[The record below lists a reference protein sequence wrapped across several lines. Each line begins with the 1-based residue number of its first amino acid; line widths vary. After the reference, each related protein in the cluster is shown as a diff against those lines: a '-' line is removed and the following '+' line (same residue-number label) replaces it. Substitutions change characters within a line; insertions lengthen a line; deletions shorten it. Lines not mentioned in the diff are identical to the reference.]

1 MSFRPL
7 TYKKIYVNSK
17 YRTSDSKSPSSFQIE
32 LRENFEI
39 PDGTI
44 AQIHEVAIPNTW
56 YAISS
61 NSNNLYFR
69 HQVLPPATPQG
80 ITYTRIVIPE
90 GNYTAPDLATEIATQ
105 LNAVFDVVGVNR
117 TNTYSGSYNNL
128 TNKITISSNYTEV
141 IFIPLTDA
149 DVPDFVGSFS
159 NSVDLN
165 NLNSIN
171 EVLSFTQTVSDSFTS
186 TSPWITRFVILLTAL
201 SRSISIYIYIMSRAV
216 QQQVHSPSTFTNA
229 IVKTIP
235 VNAPFAGIVADS
247 YGVSDYDYIN
257 VSRRSIRRLTFRT
270 TDESGNFTNL
280 NGATASFSILFHNT
294 DMV

>member
-17 YRTSDSKSPSSFQIE
+17 YRTSDSKSPSNFQIE

-56 YAISS
+56 YTIS
-61 NSNNLYFR
+61 NNNNNLYWR

-90 GNYTAPDLATEIATQ
+90 GNYTAPELATEIATQ
-105 LNAVFDVVGVNR
+105 LNAVFDVVGASR
-117 TNTYSGSYNNL
+117 TNTYSGTYNNL

-141 IFIPLTDA
+141 IFVPLTDA
-149 DVPDFVGSFS
+149 DVPDLVGSFS

-171 EVLSFTQTVSDSFTS
+171 EVLSFTQTVGDSFTS
-186 TSPWITRFVILLTAL
+186 TNPWITGFIILLPYHDLYISCPEL
-201 SRSISIYIYIMSRAV
+201 SNNNF
-216 QQQVHSPSTFTNA
+216 HSPSTFTNA
-229 IVKTIP
+229 IVKKVP

-247 YGVSDYDYIN
+247 YGITDYDYIN
-257 VSRRSIRRLTFRT
+257 VSRRSIRRLTFRI
-270 TDESGNFTNL
+270 TDESGNFIDL
-280 NGATASFSILFHNT
+280 NGANASFSILFHNT
-294 DMV
+294 DMM

>member
-17 YRTSDSKSPSSFQIE
+17 YRTSDSKSPSNFQIE

-56 YAISS
+56 YTISS
-61 NSNNLYFR
+61 NNNNLYWR

-90 GNYTAPDLATEIATQ
+90 GNYTAPELATEIATQ
-105 LNAVFDVVGVNR
+105 LNAVFDVVGASR
-117 TNTYSGSYNNL
+117 TNTYSGTYNNL

-171 EVLSFTQTVSDSFTS
+171 EVLSFTQTVGDSFTS
-186 TSPWITRFVILLTAL
+186 TNPWITGFIILLPYHDLYISCPEL
-201 SRSISIYIYIMSRAV
+201 SNNNF
-216 QQQVHSPSTFTNA
+216 HSPSSFTNA
-229 IVKTIP
+229 IVKKVP

-247 YGVSDYDYIN
+247 YGITDYDYIN
-257 VSRRSIRRLTFRT
+257 VSRRSIRRLTFRI
-270 TDESGNFTNL
+270 TDESGNFINL
-280 NGATASFSILFHNT
+280 NGANASFSILFHNT
-294 DMV
+294 DMM

>member
-17 YRTSDSKSPSSFQIE
+17 YRTSDSKSPSNFQIE

-56 YAISS
+56 YIISH
-61 NSNNLYFR
+61 NNNNLYWR

-90 GNYTAPDLATEIATQ
+90 GNYTAPELATEIATQ
-105 LNAVFDVVGVNR
+105 LNAVFDVVGVSR
-117 TNTYSGSYNNL
+117 TNTYSGTYNNL

-141 IFIPLTDA
+141 IFVPLTDA
-149 DVPDFVGSFS
+149 DVPDLVGSFS

-171 EVLSFTQTVSDSFTS
+171 EVLSFTQTVGDSFTS
-186 TSPWITRFVILLTAL
+186 TNPWITGFILLLPYHDLYISCPEL
-201 SRSISIYIYIMSRAV
+201 SNNNF
-216 QQQVHSPSTFTNA
+216 HSPSTFTNA
-229 IVKTIP
+229 IIKKVP

-247 YGVSDYDYIN
+247 YGITDYDYIN
-257 VSRRSIRRLTFRT
+257 VSRRSIRRLTFRI
-270 TDESGNFTNL
+270 TDESGNFIDL
-280 NGATASFSILFHNT
+280 NGANASFSILFHNT
-294 DMV
+294 DMM

>member
-17 YRTSDSKSPSSFQIE
+17 YRTSDSKSPSNFQIE

-56 YAISS
+56 YTI
-61 NSNNLYFR
+61 SNNNNSLYWR

-90 GNYTAPDLATEIATQ
+90 GNYTAPELATEIATQ
-105 LNAVFDVVGVNR
+105 LNAVFDVVGASR
-117 TNTYSGSYNNL
+117 TNTYSGTYNSL

-141 IFIPLTDA
+141 IFVPLTDA
-149 DVPDFVGSFS
+149 DVPDLVGSFS

-171 EVLSFTQTVSDSFTS
+171 EVLSFTQTVGDSFTS
-186 TSPWITRFVILLTAL
+186 TNPWITGFIILLPYHDLYISCPEL
-201 SRSISIYIYIMSRAV
+201 SNNNF
-216 QQQVHSPSTFTNA
+216 HSPSTFTNA
-229 IVKTIP
+229 IVKKVP

-247 YGVSDYDYIN
+247 YGITDYDYIN
-257 VSRRSIRRLTFRT
+257 VSRRSIRRLTFRI
-270 TDESGNFTNL
+270 TDESGNFIDL
-280 NGATASFSILFHNT
+280 NGANASFSILFHNT
-294 DMV
+294 DMM

>member
-17 YRTSDSKSPSSFQIE
+17 YRTNDSKSPSNFQIE

-56 YAISS
+56 YTISS
-61 NSNNLYFR
+61 NNNNLYWR

-90 GNYTAPDLATEIATQ
+90 GNYTAPELATEIATQ
-105 LNAVFDVVGVNR
+105 LNAGFDVVGVSR
-117 TNTYSGSYNNL
+117 TNTYSGTYNNL
-128 TNKITISSNYTEV
+128 TNKITKSSNYTEV

-171 EVLSFTQTVSDSFTS
+171 EVLSFTQTVGDSFTS
-186 TSPWITRFVILLTAL
+186 TNPWITGFIILLPYHDLYISCPEL
-201 SRSISIYIYIMSRAV
+201 SNNNF
-216 QQQVHSPSTFTNA
+216 HSPSTFTNA
-229 IVKTIP
+229 IVKKVP

-247 YGVSDYDYIN
+247 YGITDYDYIN
-257 VSRRSIRRLTFRT
+257 VSRRSIRRLTFRI
-270 TDESGNFTNL
+270 TDESGNFIDL
-280 NGATASFSILFHNT
+280 NGANASFSILFHNT
-294 DMV
+294 DMM

>member
-17 YRTSDSKSPSSFQIE
+17 YRTNDSKSPSNFQIE

-56 YAISS
+56 YTIS
-61 NSNNLYFR
+61 NNNNNLYWR

-80 ITYTRIVIPE
+80 ITYTKIVIPE
-90 GNYTAPDLATEIATQ
+90 GNYTAPELATEIATQ
-105 LNAVFDVVGVNR
+105 LNAVFDNVGVSR
-117 TNTYSGSYNNL
+117 TNTYTGTYNNL

-141 IFIPLTDA
+141 IFVPLTDA

-159 NSVDLN
+159 NSVDLSK
-165 NLNSIN
+165 LNSIN
-171 EVLSFTQTVSDSFTS
+171 EVLSFTQTVGDSFTS
-186 TSPWITRFVILLTAL
+186 VNPWITGFIILLPYHDLYISCPEL
-201 SRSISIYIYIMSRAV
+201 SNNNF
-216 QQQVHSPSTFTNA
+216 HSPTSFTNA
-229 IVKTIP
+229 IVKKVP

-247 YGVSDYDYIN
+247 YGITDYDYIN
-257 VSRRSIRRLTFRT
+257 VSRRSIRRLTFRI
-270 TDESGNFTNL
+270 TDESGNFINL
-280 NGATASFSILFHNT
+280 NGANASFSILFHNT
-294 DMV
+294 DMM

>member
-17 YRTSDSKSPSSFQIE
+17 YRTNDSKSPSNFQIE

-56 YAISS
+56 YTIS
-61 NSNNLYFR
+61 NNNNLYWR

-80 ITYTRIVIPE
+80 ITYTKIVIPE
-90 GNYTAPDLATEIATQ
+90 GNYTAPELATEIATQ
-105 LNAVFDVVGVNR
+105 LNAVFDNVGVGR
-117 TNTYSGSYNNL
+117 TNTYTGTYNNL

-141 IFIPLTDA
+141 IFVPLTDA

-159 NSVDLN
+159 NSVDLS
-165 NLNSIN
+165 NLNSVN
-171 EVLSFTQTVSDSFTS
+171 EVLSFTQTVGDSFTS
-186 TSPWITRFVILLTAL
+186 VNPWITGFIILLPYHDLYISCPEL
-201 SRSISIYIYIMSRAV
+201 SNNNF
-216 QQQVHSPSTFTNA
+216 HSPSTFTNA
-229 IVKTIP
+229 IVKKVP

-247 YGVSDYDYIN
+247 YGITDYDYIN
-257 VSRRSIRRLTFRT
+257 VSRRSIRRLTFRI
-270 TDESGNFTNL
+270 TDESGNFINL
-280 NGATASFSILFHNT
+280 NGANASFSILFHNT
-294 DMV
+294 DMM

>member
-17 YRTSDSKSPSSFQIE
+17 YRTSDSKSPSNFQIE

-56 YAISS
+56 YTISS
-61 NSNNLYFR
+61 NNNNLYWR

-90 GNYTAPDLATEIATQ
+90 GNYTAPELATEIATQ
-105 LNAVFDVVGVNR
+105 LNAVFDVVGVSR
-117 TNTYSGSYNNL
+117 TNTYSGTYNNL

-141 IFIPLTDA
+141 IFVPLTDA
-149 DVPDFVGSFS
+149 DVPDLVGSFS

-171 EVLSFTQTVSDSFTS
+171 EVLSFTQTVGDSFTS
-186 TSPWITRFVILLTAL
+186 TNPWITGFIILLPYHDLYISCPEL
-201 SRSISIYIYIMSRAV
+201 SNNNF
-216 QQQVHSPSTFTNA
+216 HSPSTFTNA
-229 IVKTIP
+229 IVKKVP

-247 YGVSDYDYIN
+247 YGITDYDYIN
-257 VSRRSIRRLTFRT
+257 VSRRSIRRLTFRI
-270 TDESGNFTNL
+270 TDESGNFINL
-280 NGATASFSILFHNT
+280 NGANASFSILFHNT
-294 DMV
+294 DMM